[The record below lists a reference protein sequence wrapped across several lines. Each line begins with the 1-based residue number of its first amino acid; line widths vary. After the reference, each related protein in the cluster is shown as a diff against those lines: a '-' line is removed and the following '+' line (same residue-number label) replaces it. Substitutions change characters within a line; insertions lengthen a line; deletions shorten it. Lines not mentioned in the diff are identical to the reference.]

1 MSSSQQQSHPFPE
14 QLRQA
19 FDTACTAHS
28 QGQLAEALRL
38 YLLLLQHL
46 PHFPLLHYNLGLV
59 RYDLG
64 DYAEAL
70 QAFAT
75 AEALAPA
82 DVDTLFNLALCH
94 KRTGDA
100 ASAIA
105 IYRRLL
111 ALEPDHADC
120 LYNLGG
126 CHLGRHEDLEAMA
139 CYRQVLALRPDN
151 LSAVNNLAYL
161 HHRAGETEQAIA
173 YYSQVLEQRPED
185 QSVGY
190 LLAALLGIPLA
201 QAPDAY
207 VRNFFDTYAEGF
219 ERHLVDGLGYDNPRQ
234 LHACLRHSPAGG
246 TRYAHGLDL
255 GCGTGLSGQA
265 FCGTVA
271 ELDGVDLSARMLA
284 QAAQKACYARLH
296 HDSILHHLA
305 GTEATYD
312 FFLATDVFIYV
323 GELEPIFTAA
333 RMVARPGA
341 LFCFSTEHL
350 ETDGYRLLPTGRF
363 AYAPA
368 YIQAVADRTGWSVL
382 AREAVRLRRHGDGW
396 LAGDVWICRL
406 APAAENSDRQADRPN

>member
-1 MSSSQQQSHPFPE
+1 MFSSQQQSTQSPE

-19 FDTACTAHS
+19 FDTACTVHS
-28 QGQLAEALRL
+28 QGHLPEALQH
-38 YLLLLQHL
+38 YLLLLKHL

-70 QAFAT
+70 HAFAT
-75 AEALAPA
+75 ADTLAPA

-94 KRTGDA
+94 KQTGDA
-100 ASAIA
+100 AAAIA
-105 IYRRLL
+105 TYRRLL

-126 CHLGRHEDLEAMA
+126 CYLGRHEDQEAMA
-139 CYRQVLALRPDN
+139 CYRQVLALRPDY

-173 YYSQVLEQRPED
+173 RYGQVLEQRPED
-185 QSVGY
+185 ESVRY
-190 LLAALLGIPLA
+190 LLAALLGIPLD

-219 ERHLVDGLGYDNPRQ
+219 EQHLVDGLGYDNPRQ
-234 LHACLRHSPAGG
+234 LLACLGHSPAGG

-265 FCGTVA
+265 FCDTVA
-271 ELDGVDLSARMLA
+271 ELDGVDLSAKMLA
-284 QAAQKACYARLH
+284 QAVQKGCYARLH

-305 GTEATYD
+305 DTEASYD

-333 RMVARPGA
+333 RTTARPGA
-341 LFCFSTEHL
+341 LFCFSTERL
-350 ETDGYRLLPTGRF
+350 DADGYRLLPTGRF

-368 YIQAVADRTGWSVL
+368 YIKDVADRTGWRVL
-382 AREAVRLRRHGDGW
+382 TREAVPLRRHGDAW

-406 APAAENSDRQADRPN
+406 VPGDENNGWQTDH